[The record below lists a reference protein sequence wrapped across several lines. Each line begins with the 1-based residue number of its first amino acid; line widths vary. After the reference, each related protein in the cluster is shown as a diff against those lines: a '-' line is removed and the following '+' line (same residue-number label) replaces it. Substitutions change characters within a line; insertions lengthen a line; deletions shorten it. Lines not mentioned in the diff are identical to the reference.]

1 MPSFTR
7 SWTPLLWTRADPN
20 QHTTDKGK
28 IMQNELIAITGLTKR
43 YQGFALSDFSLSVE
57 PGSIVGF
64 VGANG
69 AGKTTTIKCLLG
81 TVFPDQGSIRLFG
94 QEVASCADARVG
106 ASQRAALLQDV
117 GFVPDTCAF
126 PEECSVASVG
136 RIGAGLFA
144 RWNGPLFASLCKD
157 FDLEGRKKVKE
168 LSRGMGM
175 KLSLAFALAHEPRV
189 LVLDEA
195 TAGLDPLARDAIL
208 EVIRDFVVDEE
219 RGVLIS
225 SHITSDL
232 EKAADRIVC
241 IDEGRLVFDLAVDE
255 ITDLAGIA
263 HCRAVDL
270 DTLVASRAFEP
281 GTLLARRSAYATEV
295 LVPNRFEFAEAFP
308 EIAIDHASIDD
319 YLSFV
324 LKGEQL

>member
-1 MPSFTR
+1 
-7 SWTPLLWTRADPN
+7 
-20 QHTTDKGK
+20 
-28 IMQNELIAITGLTKR
+28 MQNELIAITGLTKR

-81 TVFPDQGSIRLFG
+81 TVFPDQGSIRIFG
-94 QEVASCADARVG
+94 QETSPCSPACIGHG
-106 ASQRAALLQDV
+106 ARAALMQDV
-117 GFVPDTCAF
+117 GYVPDTCAF
-126 PEECSVASVG
+126 PDDCTVEGVG

-144 RWNGPLFASLCKD
+144 RWNGVRYASLCKG

-175 KLSLAFALAHEPRV
+175 KLSLAFALAHEPRL

-195 TAGLDPLARDAIL
+195 TAGLDPLARDEVL
-208 EVIRDFVVDEE
+208 GVIREFVSDDD
-219 RGVLIS
+219 RGVLVS

-241 IDEGRLVFDLAVDE
+241 IDAGQLVFDLAVDE
-255 ITDLAGIA
+255 ITDLAGVA
-263 HCRAVDL
+263 HCRAADL
-270 DTLVASRAFEP
+270 EALAMSRAFDP
-281 GTLLARRSAYATEV
+281 GSLRMRRDAYATQV

-308 EIAIDHASIDD
+308 EIAVDRVSIDD

>member
-1 MPSFTR
+1 M
-7 SWTPLLWTRADPN
+7 
-20 QHTTDKGK
+20 K
-28 IMQNELIAITGLTKR
+28 NELIAITGLTKR

-81 TVFPDQGSIRLFG
+81 TVFPDQGSIRIFG
-94 QEVASCADARVG
+94 QETSPCSPTCIGHG
-106 ASQRAALLQDV
+106 ARAALMQDV
-117 GFVPDTCAF
+117 GYVPDTCAF
-126 PEECSVASVG
+126 PDDCTVEGVG

-144 RWNGPLFASLCKD
+144 RWNGVRYASLCKG

-175 KLSLAFALAHEPRV
+175 KLSLAFALAHEPRL

-195 TAGLDPLARDAIL
+195 TAGLDPLARDEVL
-208 EVIRDFVVDEE
+208 GVIREFVSDNN

-255 ITDLAGIA
+255 ITDLAGVA
-263 HCRAVDL
+263 HCRAADL
-270 DTLVASRAFEP
+270 EALAMSRAFEP
-281 GTLLARRSAYATEV
+281 GSLRMRRDAYATQV

-308 EIAIDHASIDD
+308 EIAVDRVSIDD